1 MGCFGFFH
9 SEGFFQQY
17 KKGVFV
23 SRIMDCSSSKFMAG
37 LLNPGDEIL
46 EINGESTASKT
57 MSEVHNILANS
68 NKLVLTV
75 LPFLGRKRLVTK
87 PCLKKCYFF

>member
-1 MGCFGFFH
+1 
-9 SEGFFQQY
+9 
-17 KKGVFV
+17 
-23 SRIMDCSSSKFMAG
+23 MAG

-75 LPFLGRKRLVTK
+75 LPFLGRKDW
-87 PCLKKCYFF
+87 